1 MLTKLKMEWVRKT
14 SVLLAL
20 AIASTPAP
28 AFAQRKGSRP
38 SSPSSTAG
46 KPAPTGSAGSNPG
59 ANATTSTPPAGSTA
73 ASASSGN
80 AGGTTTGPD
89 AETAAKAQQHFKR
102 ARELYQQGSYTE
114 AIGELEA
121 AHKLDPT
128 AKDLVYNLI
137 LVNEKL
143 GRIDTALAHMQT
155 YQKMDLDATERSR
168 AEATQRRLEGAK
180 AELER
185 TRPKPPPPEKQII
198 VQERKVKIEYGRID
212 ALTVSSAVVALAGIG
227 VGTYFGIKA
236 MNDRP
241 GDGFTTGRDGTY
253 DDLTRKADDAHK
265 NAQIADIGFAVGAV
279 GAVATLVLYFA
290 RTKHPKGSE
299 VTVQGG
305 SAAWRV
311 TF

>member
-28 AFAQRKGSRP
+28 AFAQRKGSRS

-46 KPAPTGSAGSNPG
+46 KPAPTGSAGSNSG
-59 ANATTSTPPAGSTA
+59 ANATTTSTPPAGSTA
-73 ASASSGN
+73 TASGSIG
-80 AGGTTTGPD
+80 GPD
-89 AETAAKAQQHFKR
+89 AETAAKAQQHFKH

-114 AIGELEA
+114 AISELEA

-137 LVNEKL
+137 SVNEKL
-143 GRIDTALAHMQT
+143 GRIDAALEHMRT
-155 YQKMDLDATERSR
+155 YMKMDLDATERSR
-168 AEATQRRLEGAK
+168 AEATQRRLDGAK

-198 VQERKVKIEYGRID
+198 IQEKKVKIEYGRID
-212 ALTVSSAVVALAGIG
+212 ALTVSTAVVALAGIG
-227 VGTYFGIKA
+227 VGTFFGIKA

-241 GDGFTTGRDGTY
+241 SDSFTTGRDGTY

-265 NAQIADIGFAVGAV
+265 SAQIADIGFAVGAA

-305 SAAWRV
+305 SAFWRV

>member
-28 AFAQRKGSRP
+28 AFAQRKRP

-46 KPAPTGSAGSNPG
+46 KPAPTGSASGSSG
-59 ANATTSTPPAGSTA
+59 ANGTTSTPPAGSTA
-73 ASASSGN
+73 TASGSNGT
-80 AGGTTTGPD
+80 GGPEP
-89 AETAAKAQQHFKR
+89 ETAAKAQQHFKR

-143 GRIDTALAHMQT
+143 GRIDAALEHMQT
-155 YQKMDLDATERSR
+155 YMKMDLDATERSR
-168 AEATQRRLEGAK
+168 AETTQRRLEGAK

-185 TRPKPPPPEKQII
+185 TRPKPPPPKTEYIVKEK
-198 VQERKVKIEYGRID
+198 KVKIEYGRID
-212 ALTVSSAVVALAGIG
+212 ALTVSTAVVALAGIG

-241 GDGFTTGRDGTY
+241 SDSFTTGRDGTY

-265 NAQIADIGFAVGAV
+265 SAQIADIGFAVGAV

-305 SAAWRV
+305 SAFWRV